1 MLLCCRKL
9 SRVRFAQV
17 IHATMPMVLQL
28 TAIAATAPT
37 RQVVPTHL
45 VLAYCQLI
53 GSHHTTVLS
62 CSSIVAPHA
71 SRSATGTISFLG
83 EADPPVPTFESSAK
97 QCPECRSRSCS
108 YGAFYDDVKC
118 SYCGSAG
125 DCGCQYETP
134 NPEST
139 IWCHLR
145 AAPPAYIDNRLSQ
158 SVRSTL
164 LIFFALA

>member
-1 MLLCCRKL
+1 MLSEALACAVC
-9 SRVRFAQV
+9 AGNPCNN
-17 IHATMPMVLQL
+17 ANG
-28 TAIAATAPT
+28 APANGNSGNCPYQASST
-37 RQVVPTHL
+37 DAL
-45 VLAYCQLI
+45 GALAYCQLI
-53 GSHHTTVLS
+53 GSHLTTVLS

-108 YGAFYDDVKC
+108 YGAFYDNVFC

-125 DCGCQYETP
+125 NCGCQYETP

-164 LIFFALA
+164 LNFFALA